1 MKRAI
6 TIPKFFSDECL
17 FQIIRRAIELS
28 TNIIV
33 HAKTINEPEGVQSGR
48 LIVLYQA
55 LPVSAK

>member
-17 FQIIRRAIELS
+17 FQIIRRDIELS
-28 TNIIV
+28 INIIV
-33 HAKTINEPEGVQSGR
+33 HTKTIIEPEGVQSGR